1 MSINAIR
8 SRADAFSPL
17 ASFIVKLGLFF
28 GSASLVTYLMRIDHL
43 PREFSIGDGLLLFVV
58 AASTGV
64 VYALF
69 TVSLVS
75 LGVVIVAPFRNL
87 IAALIG
93 LINRKMGE
101 GLKLKLAR
109 FDWSAAPFAVVA
121 ALFVLAASRENKTAI
136 WQLPVIAVVMYFL
149 YSVLI
154 FAQKERTR
162 LAAERSSPLAESL
175 YSPSTKGPI
184 EVMHERNIGLS
195 ILFLAAAPLV
205 AGVATG
211 TLLDG
216 SMRLAQIRVDGATIH
231 VKDPHHALFPPTF
244 SATSVYTPAGFK
256 TFEGVDVLFRGFGTT
271 VVVALPEGDTQR
283 IVEVPSEA
291 LLFDHS
297 RSAGIR

>member
-154 FAQKERTR
+154 FAQKET
-162 LAAERSSPLAESL
+162 P
-175 YSPSTKGPI
+175 
-184 EVMHERNIGLS
+184 
-195 ILFLAAAPLV
+195 
-205 AGVATG
+205 
-211 TLLDG
+211 
-216 SMRLAQIRVDGATIH
+216 RVRI
-231 VKDPHHALFPPTF
+231 
-244 SATSVYTPAGFK
+244 
-256 TFEGVDVLFRGFGTT
+256 
-271 VVVALPEGDTQR
+271 VVASIEPRQR
-283 IVEVPSEA
+283 G
-291 LLFDHS
+291 
-297 RSAGIR
+297 R